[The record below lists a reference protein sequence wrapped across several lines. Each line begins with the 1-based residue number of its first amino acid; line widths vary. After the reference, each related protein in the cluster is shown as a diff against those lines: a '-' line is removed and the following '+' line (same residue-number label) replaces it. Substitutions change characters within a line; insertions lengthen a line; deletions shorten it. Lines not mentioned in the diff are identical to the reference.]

1 MSSETKLSGIH
12 YVMFLSYSLTFLIW
26 GFVTTSGVMTLDYFS
41 KYIPRFLVPI
51 SAAMGPLFLMVGN
64 TLMGRLADIVGR
76 RGIYVFTMSLYT
88 IGLVGMALSLFF
100 INTMPMEIAFTV
112 FLISYILAE
121 IGVGGEEPPALAAT
135 TELMPPNRRGS
146 MLVLITNFDNIG
158 AALAALI
165 LFLSLLWSTPISATW
180 TMIGTAI
187 LIIAVAVVI
196 RLVTPESVRWLM
208 VKGREDVARRIAE
221 EKGLMYTISD
231 YRSKANVRFPPVWF
245 RALVLSLMGFSQL
258 ATYGLMAYYI
268 IYLPALPF
276 SSNEVLAAQ
285 VLLWANVGASL
296 AGLVGL
302 VVDNIRRKMFTLLSY
317 IGGLLTMIPIFL
329 VYGLMS
335 TSSIASSLSIFYILL
350 FLNMVFS
357 EFGWAVRVLLEPEL
371 FPTRVR
377 STWIG
382 IVRLISWT
390 VYIILIYYLLATAST
405 FTYLLS
411 NVLLYIVGTAA
422 ALAWYIWGVETRG
435 LPVSVLDGAAGK

>member
-76 RGIYVFTMSLYT
+76 RGIYIFTMSLYT

-100 INTMPMEIAFTV
+100 INTMPVEIAFTV

-146 MLVLITNFDNIG
+146 MLVLITNFDNVG

-221 EKGLMYTISD
+221 EKGLMYAISD

-268 IYLPALPF
+268 IYLPTLPF

-390 VYIILIYYLLATAST
+390 VYVILIYYLLATAST

>member
-76 RGIYVFTMSLYT
+76 RGIYVFTISLYT

-100 INTMPMEIAFTV
+100 INTMPVEIAFTV

-121 IGVGGEEPPALAAT
+121 VGVGGEEPPALAAT

-146 MLVLITNFDNIG
+146 MLVLITNFDNVG

-221 EKGLMYTISD
+221 EKGLMYAISD

-268 IYLPALPF
+268 IYLPTLPF

-357 EFGWAVRVLLEPEL
+357 EFGWAVRALLEPEL

-390 VYIILIYYLLATAST
+390 VYVILIYYLLATAST

-435 LPVSVLDGAAGK
+435 LPVSILDGAAGK

>member
-1 MSSETKLSGIH
+1 MSSETKLSRIH

-100 INTMPMEIAFTV
+100 INTMPVEIAFTV

-146 MLVLITNFDNIG
+146 MLVLITNFDNVG

-221 EKGLMYTISD
+221 EKGLMYAISD

-268 IYLPALPF
+268 IYLPTLPF

-357 EFGWAVRVLLEPEL
+357 EFGWAVRALLEPEL

-422 ALAWYIWGVETRG
+422 ALAWYIWGVETRS

>member
-100 INTMPMEIAFTV
+100 INTMPVEIAFTV

-121 IGVGGEEPPALAAT
+121 VGVGGEEPPALAAT

-146 MLVLITNFDNIG
+146 MLVLITNFDNVG

-165 LFLSLLWSTPISATW
+165 FFLSLLWSTPISATW

-221 EKGLMYTISD
+221 EKGLMYAISD

-268 IYLPALPF
+268 IYLPTLPF

>member
-100 INTMPMEIAFTV
+100 INTMPVEIAFTV

-146 MLVLITNFDNIG
+146 MLVLITNFDNVG

-221 EKGLMYTISD
+221 EKGLMYAISD

-268 IYLPALPF
+268 IYLPTLPF
-276 SSNEVLAAQ
+276 SSNEVLAVQ

-435 LPVSVLDGAAGK
+435 LPVSVLDGAASK

>member
-1 MSSETKLSGIH
+1 
-12 YVMFLSYSLTFLIW
+12 
-26 GFVTTSGVMTLDYFS
+26 
-41 KYIPRFLVPI
+41 
-51 SAAMGPLFLMVGN
+51 
-64 TLMGRLADIVGR
+64 
-76 RGIYVFTMSLYT
+76 
-88 IGLVGMALSLFF
+88 
-100 INTMPMEIAFTV
+100 
-112 FLISYILAE
+112 
-121 IGVGGEEPPALAAT
+121 
-135 TELMPPNRRGS
+135 
-146 MLVLITNFDNIG
+146 
-158 AALAALI
+158 
-165 LFLSLLWSTPISATW
+165 
-180 TMIGTAI
+180 
-187 LIIAVAVVI
+187 
-196 RLVTPESVRWLM
+196 
-208 VKGREDVARRIAE
+208 
-221 EKGLMYTISD
+221 
-231 YRSKANVRFPPVWF
+231 
-245 RALVLSLMGFSQL
+245 
-258 ATYGLMAYYI
+258 
-268 IYLPALPF
+268 
-276 SSNEVLAAQ
+276 
-285 VLLWANVGASL
+285 L

>member
-1 MSSETKLSGIH
+1 MSSETKLSRIH

-100 INTMPMEIAFTV
+100 INTMPVEIAFTV

-121 IGVGGEEPPALAAT
+121 VGVGGEEPPALAAT

-146 MLVLITNFDNIG
+146 MLVLITNFDNVG

-165 LFLSLLWSTPISATW
+165 FFLSLLWSTPISATW

-221 EKGLMYTISD
+221 EKGLMYAISD

-268 IYLPALPF
+268 IYLPTLPF

-422 ALAWYIWGVETRG
+422 ALAWYIWGVETRS

>member
-1 MSSETKLSGIH
+1 MSSETKLSRIH

-100 INTMPMEIAFTV
+100 INTMPVEIAFTV

-121 IGVGGEEPPALAAT
+121 VGVGGEEPPALAAT

-146 MLVLITNFDNIG
+146 MLVLITNFDNVG

-180 TMIGTAI
+180 TMIGIAI

-208 VKGREDVARRIAE
+208 VKGREDIARRIAE
-221 EKGLMYTISD
+221 EKGLMYAISD

-245 RALVLSLMGFSQL
+245 RALVLSLIGFSQL

-268 IYLPALPF
+268 IYLPTLPF

-382 IVRLISWT
+382 IVRLISWI
-390 VYIILIYYLLATAST
+390 VYVILIYYLLATAST

>member
-1 MSSETKLSGIH
+1 MSSETKLSRIH

-100 INTMPMEIAFTV
+100 INTMPVEIAFTV

-146 MLVLITNFDNIG
+146 MLVLITNFDNVG

-221 EKGLMYTISD
+221 EKGLMYAISD

-268 IYLPALPF
+268 IYLPTLPF

>member
-12 YVMFLSYSLTFLIW
+12 YVMFLSYSLAFLIW

-100 INTMPMEIAFTV
+100 INTMPVEIAFTV

-121 IGVGGEEPPALAAT
+121 IGVGGEEPPALAAA

-146 MLVLITNFDNIG
+146 MLVLITNFDNVG

-221 EKGLMYTISD
+221 EKGLMYAISD

-268 IYLPALPF
+268 IYLPTLPF

-390 VYIILIYYLLATAST
+390 VYVILIYYLLATAST

>member
-100 INTMPMEIAFTV
+100 INTMPVEIAFTV

-146 MLVLITNFDNIG
+146 MLVLITNFDNVG

-221 EKGLMYTISD
+221 EKGLMYAISD

-268 IYLPALPF
+268 IYLPTLPF
-276 SSNEVLAAQ
+276 SSNEVLAVQ

-390 VYIILIYYLLATAST
+390 VYVILIYYLLATAST

>member
-1 MSSETKLSGIH
+1 
-12 YVMFLSYSLTFLIW
+12 MFLSYSLTFLIW

-100 INTMPMEIAFTV
+100 INTMPVEIAFTV

-121 IGVGGEEPPALAAT
+121 VGVGGEEPPALAAT

-146 MLVLITNFDNIG
+146 MLVLITNFDNVG

-165 LFLSLLWSTPISATW
+165 FFLSLLWSTPISATW

-221 EKGLMYTISD
+221 EKGLMYAISD

-268 IYLPALPF
+268 IYLPTLPF

-422 ALAWYIWGVETRG
+422 ALAWYIWGVETRS

>member
-1 MSSETKLSGIH
+1 MSSETKLSRIH

-100 INTMPMEIAFTV
+100 INTMPVEIAFTV

-121 IGVGGEEPPALAAT
+121 VGVGGEEPPALAAT

-146 MLVLITNFDNIG
+146 MLVLITNFDNVG

-221 EKGLMYTISD
+221 EKGLMYAISD

-268 IYLPALPF
+268 IYLPTLPF

-422 ALAWYIWGVETRG
+422 ALAWYIWGVETRS

>member
-100 INTMPMEIAFTV
+100 INTMPVEIAFTV

-146 MLVLITNFDNIG
+146 MLVLITNFDNVG

-221 EKGLMYTISD
+221 EKGLMYAISD

-268 IYLPALPF
+268 IYLPTLPF

-357 EFGWAVRVLLEPEL
+357 EFGWAVRALLEPEL

>member
-1 MSSETKLSGIH
+1 MSSETKLSRIH

-100 INTMPMEIAFTV
+100 INTMPVEIAFTV

-146 MLVLITNFDNIG
+146 MLVLITNFDNVG

-221 EKGLMYTISD
+221 EKGLMYAISD

-268 IYLPALPF
+268 IYLPTLPF

-357 EFGWAVRVLLEPEL
+357 EFGWAVRALLEPEL

-382 IVRLISWT
+382 IVRLISWI
-390 VYIILIYYLLATAST
+390 VYVILIYYLLATAST

>member
-1 MSSETKLSGIH
+1 MSNETKLSGIH

-100 INTMPMEIAFTV
+100 INTMPVEIAFTV

-146 MLVLITNFDNIG
+146 MLVLITNFDNVG

-268 IYLPALPF
+268 IYLPTLPF

-357 EFGWAVRVLLEPEL
+357 EFGWAVRTLLEPEL

-422 ALAWYIWGVETRG
+422 ALAWYIWGVETRS

>member
-100 INTMPMEIAFTV
+100 INTMPVEIAFTV

-121 IGVGGEEPPALAAT
+121 VGVGGEEPPALAAT

-146 MLVLITNFDNIG
+146 MLVLITNFDNVG

-221 EKGLMYTISD
+221 EKGLMYAISD

-268 IYLPALPF
+268 IYLPTLPF

>member
-100 INTMPMEIAFTV
+100 INTMPVEIAFTV

-121 IGVGGEEPPALAAT
+121 VGVGGEEPPALAAT

-146 MLVLITNFDNIG
+146 MLVLITNFDNVG

-221 EKGLMYTISD
+221 EKGLMYAISD
-231 YRSKANVRFPPVWF
+231 YRGRANVRFPPVWF

-268 IYLPALPF
+268 IYLPTLPF

>member
-1 MSSETKLSGIH
+1 MSSETKLSRIH

-100 INTMPMEIAFTV
+100 INTMPVEIAFTV

-121 IGVGGEEPPALAAT
+121 VGVGGEEPPALAAT

-146 MLVLITNFDNIG
+146 MLVLITNFDNVG

-221 EKGLMYTISD
+221 EKGLMYAISD

-268 IYLPALPF
+268 IYLPTLPF

>member
-1 MSSETKLSGIH
+1 MSSETKLSRIH

-100 INTMPMEIAFTV
+100 INTMPVEIAFTV

-121 IGVGGEEPPALAAT
+121 VGVGGEEPPALAAT

-146 MLVLITNFDNIG
+146 MLVLITNFDNVG

-221 EKGLMYTISD
+221 EKGLMYAISD

-268 IYLPALPF
+268 IYLPTLPF

-435 LPVSVLDGAAGK
+435 LPVSVLDGAASK

>member
-1 MSSETKLSGIH
+1 MSSETKLSRIH

-100 INTMPMEIAFTV
+100 INTMPVEIAFTV

-146 MLVLITNFDNIG
+146 MLVLITNFDNVG

-221 EKGLMYTISD
+221 EKGLMYAISD

-268 IYLPALPF
+268 IYLPTLPF

-435 LPVSVLDGAAGK
+435 LPVSVLDGAASK

>member
-100 INTMPMEIAFTV
+100 INTMPVEIAFTV

-146 MLVLITNFDNIG
+146 MLVLITNFDNVG

-165 LFLSLLWSTPISATW
+165 LFLSLLWSTSISATW

-208 VKGREDVARRIAE
+208 VKGKGDVARRIAE
-221 EKGLMYTISD
+221 EKGLMYAISD
-231 YRSKANVRFPPVWF
+231 YRDRANVKFPPAWF

-268 IYLPALPF
+268 IYLPTLPF
-276 SSNEVLAAQ
+276 SSNEVLAVQ

-317 IGGLLTMIPIFL
+317 IGGLLTM
-329 VYGLMS
+329 
-335 TSSIASSLSIFYILL
+335 
-350 FLNMVFS
+350 
-357 EFGWAVRVLLEPEL
+357 
-371 FPTRVR
+371 
-377 STWIG
+377 
-382 IVRLISWT
+382 
-390 VYIILIYYLLATAST
+390 
-405 FTYLLS
+405 
-411 NVLLYIVGTAA
+411 
-422 ALAWYIWGVETRG
+422 
-435 LPVSVLDGAAGK
+435 

>member
-121 IGVGGEEPPALAAT
+121 VGVGGEEPPALAAT

-146 MLVLITNFDNIG
+146 MLVLITNFDNVG

-221 EKGLMYTISD
+221 EKGLMYAISD

-268 IYLPALPF
+268 IYLPTLPF

-390 VYIILIYYLLATAST
+390 VYVILIYYLLATAST

>member
-100 INTMPMEIAFTV
+100 INTMPVEIAFTV

-146 MLVLITNFDNIG
+146 MLVLITNFDNVG

-221 EKGLMYTISD
+221 EKGLMYAISD

-268 IYLPALPF
+268 IYLPTLPF

>member
-100 INTMPMEIAFTV
+100 INTMPVEIAFTV

-146 MLVLITNFDNIG
+146 MLVLITNFDNVG

-221 EKGLMYTISD
+221 EKGLMYAISD

-268 IYLPALPF
+268 IYLPTLPF

-390 VYIILIYYLLATAST
+390 VYVILIYYLLATAST

>member
-100 INTMPMEIAFTV
+100 INTMPVEIAFTV

-146 MLVLITNFDNIG
+146 MLVLITNFDNVG

-221 EKGLMYTISD
+221 EKGLMYAISD

-268 IYLPALPF
+268 IYLPTLPF

-302 VVDNIRRKMFTLLSY
+302 VVDNIRRRMFTLLSY

-350 FLNMVFS
+350 ILNMVFS

-390 VYIILIYYLLATAST
+390 VYIVLIYYLLATAST

-411 NVLLYIVGTAA
+411 NVLLYIVGIAA
-422 ALAWYIWGVETRG
+422 ALAWYIWGVETKG
-435 LPVSVLDGAAGK
+435 LPVSVLDGAASK

>member
-1 MSSETKLSGIH
+1 MSSETKLSRIH

-100 INTMPMEIAFTV
+100 INTMPVEIAFTV

-121 IGVGGEEPPALAAT
+121 VGVGGEEPPALAAT

-146 MLVLITNFDNIG
+146 MLVLITNFDNVG

-165 LFLSLLWSTPISATW
+165 FFLSLLWSTPISATW

-221 EKGLMYTISD
+221 EKGLMYAISD

-268 IYLPALPF
+268 IYLPTLPF

-435 LPVSVLDGAAGK
+435 LPVSVLDGAASK

>member
-12 YVMFLSYSLTFLIW
+12 YVMFLSYSLAFLIW

-76 RGIYVFTMSLYT
+76 RGIYVFTISLYT

-100 INTMPMEIAFTV
+100 INTMPVEIAFTV

-121 IGVGGEEPPALAAT
+121 VGVGGEEPPALAAI

-146 MLVLITNFDNIG
+146 MLVLITNFDNVG

-221 EKGLMYTISD
+221 EKGLMYAISD

-268 IYLPALPF
+268 IYLPTLPF

-390 VYIILIYYLLATAST
+390 VYVILIYYLLATAST

>member
-1 MSSETKLSGIH
+1 MNSETKLSGIH

-100 INTMPMEIAFTV
+100 INTMPVEIAFTV

-146 MLVLITNFDNIG
+146 MLVLITNFDNVG

-221 EKGLMYTISD
+221 EKGLMYAISD

-268 IYLPALPF
+268 IYLPTLPF

-302 VVDNIRRKMFTLLSY
+302 VVDNIRRRMFTLLSY

-357 EFGWAVRVLLEPEL
+357 EFGWAVRALLEPEL

>member
-1 MSSETKLSGIH
+1 MSSETKLSRIH

-100 INTMPMEIAFTV
+100 INTMPVEIAFTV

-146 MLVLITNFDNIG
+146 MLVLITNFDNVG

-221 EKGLMYTISD
+221 EKGLMYAISD

-268 IYLPALPF
+268 IYLPTLPF

-357 EFGWAVRVLLEPEL
+357 EFGWAVRALLEPEL

-390 VYIILIYYLLATAST
+390 VYVILIYYLLATAST

-422 ALAWYIWGVETRG
+422 ALAWYIWGVETRS
-435 LPVSVLDGAAGK
+435 LPVSVLDGAASK